1 MTTTI
6 LTHSDADGICAGAV
20 ALCRFPKSDVFFTK
34 PVSFYY
40 DLKHTDA
47 ERIIICDIALTKQ
60 DAKKTL
66 NLMRNKGSEILYFDH
81 HIIPETVRSDDIEAI
96 AKYIHKEGISASE
109 LIYSHYQKELPRERI
124 WIAIY
129 GAIADYCDET
139 PFIIKKLKSWDRRT
153 MYFEVSTLV
162 MGIKNDEFN
171 TYDAKRKIVSVMAK
185 GGNPSDVPGLVMS
198 AKEAVSREFDLY
210 DEVKTVSK
218 TSGDVAFVKDIHS
231 FGFRG
236 PAALFAATVQNRKVG
251 LSIYTRRKYL
261 DITIRSRESIPLN
274 ILAER
279 SAEAVSG
286 SGGGHPAA
294 SGAKIPLGSLDRFL
308 KEMNGALKK
317 L

>member
-6 LTHSDADGICAGAV
+6 LTHSDADGICAGAI
-20 ALCRFPKSDVFFTK
+20 AFCRFPKSNVFFTK

-47 ERIIICDIALTKQ
+47 ERILICDIALTKQ
-60 DAKKTL
+60 DAKRTV
-66 NLMRNKGSEILYFDH
+66 NLMRNKRAEILYFDH
-81 HIIPETVRSDDIEAI
+81 HFIPETVRSKDIEGI
-96 AKYIHKEGISASE
+96 TKYTHKLNTSASE
-109 LIYSHYQKELPRERI
+109 LIYRYYRKDIPAEGI

-129 GAIADYCDET
+129 GAIADYADET
-139 PFIIKKLKSWDRRT
+139 PFITDKLKNWDRRA

-198 AKEAVSREFDLY
+198 AKEAVNREFDLY
-210 DEVKTVSK
+210 DEVKSTSK
-218 TSGDVAFVKDIHS
+218 TYGDLAFVQDIHS

-236 PAALFAATVQNRKVG
+236 PAALFAATVKNKKVG
-251 LSIYTRRKYL
+251 LSVYTRGKYL
-261 DITIRSRESIPLN
+261 DITIRGRGSIPLN
-274 ILAER
+274 TLAER
-279 SAEAVSG
+279 SAEAVGG
-286 SGGGHPAA
+286 SGGGHPQAA
-294 SGAKIPLGSLDRFL
+294 GAKIPLGSLDTFL
-308 KEMNGALKK
+308 KQLNKNIKK